1 MLMRFPIKS
10 LTKMKLDMLKKI
22 AVAVIPVIAVS
33 ATTAVLAQA
42 ARDHITVVGAFTG
55 VPLATAVAER
65 FIKISGMKM
74 PRIEANTTGGGFK
87 SFCAG
92 TGIETPDATTATR
105 RIRPA
110 EVELCEKNGVKDII
124 EVKFGY
130 DALVP
135 AHATGGRINSLNR
148 KDLFLAMA
156 KDVPDPKN
164 ESRLIPNPYKTW
176 KEINP
181 ALPDAKIQITGPGP
195 TIGSYDALIN
205 YIMVAGCKQFS
216 SIGALESADPKA
228 FDSACKIFRKDGAY
242 SEFSNYDTVLQELKN
257 TPDLLG
263 IIGFSMS
270 RAAKLNNPALDGI
283 EPTLLSVSRQEYA
296 LTFPLYL
303 YVKKAH
309 VGTVPGIKEY
319 LAEFTSENALSVT
332 GYLFDKGV
340 VPMPF
345 AERQQVRTGAAAL
358 ARLVLQAKPQ

>member
-1 MLMRFPIKS
+1 
-10 LTKMKLDMLKKI
+10 MLKKI
-22 AVAVIPVIAVS
+22 TATAISIIAVS
-33 ATTAVLAQA
+33 TATVTLAQT
-42 ARDHITVVGAFTG
+42 ARDYITVVGAYTG

-65 FIKISGMKM
+65 SIKTTGIKP
-74 PRIEANTTGGGFK
+74 PRIEANTTGGGLK

-110 EVELCEKNGVKDII
+110 EVELCEKNNVKDII

-130 DALVP
+130 DALVL
-135 AHATGGRINSLNR
+135 AHMAGGRINGLNR
-148 KDLFLAMA
+148 KELFLAMA

-164 ESRLIPNPYKTW
+164 ESKLIPNPYKTW

-195 TIGSYDALIN
+195 AIGSYDALVN
-205 YIMVAGCKQFS
+205 YIMVAGCKQFNLLS
-216 SIGALESADPKA
+216 GLESADPKV
-228 FDSACKIFRKDGAY
+228 FDAACKTFRKDGAY

-257 TPDLLG
+257 NSELLG

-270 RAAKLNNPALDGI
+270 RIAELNNPTLDGV

-296 LTFPLYL
+296 LSFPLYL

-309 VGTVPGIKEY
+309 VGTIPGIKEY

-340 VPMPF
+340 VPMSF
-345 AERQQVRTGAAAL
+345 AERQQVRASTAAL
-358 ARLVLQAKPQ
+358 APMVLRAKAQ

>member
-1 MLMRFPIKS
+1 MFFRADFSRKSTTTEIVRKPNNKGEKMLMRFAIKS
-10 LTKMKLDMLKKI
+10 LTKRKFDMLKKHMI
-22 AVAVIPVIAVS
+22 ATISVIAIS

-74 PRIEANTTGGGFK
+74 PLIEANTTGGGFK

-135 AHATGGRINSLNR
+135 AHVIGGKINSLNR

-164 ESRLIPNPYKTW
+164 ESKLIPNPYKTW

-181 ALPDAKIQITGPGP
+181 A
-195 TIGSYDALIN
+195 
-205 YIMVAGCKQFS
+205 
-216 SIGALESADPKA
+216 
-228 FDSACKIFRKDGAY
+228 
-242 SEFSNYDTVLQELKN
+242 
-257 TPDLLG
+257 
-263 IIGFSMS
+263 
-270 RAAKLNNPALDGI
+270 
-283 EPTLLSVSRQEYA
+283 
-296 LTFPLYL
+296 
-303 YVKKAH
+303 
-309 VGTVPGIKEY
+309 
-319 LAEFTSENALSVT
+319 
-332 GYLFDKGV
+332 
-340 VPMPF
+340 
-345 AERQQVRTGAAAL
+345 
-358 ARLVLQAKPQ
+358 